1 MSAGASKL
9 LSLYSLLFSSLQP
22 VLNGDKRMVFSKY
35 KFDITTWLKTL
46 WGLSITLNIKAKD
59 LPAQEAPL

>member
-1 MSAGASKL
+1 
-9 LSLYSLLFSSLQP
+9 
-22 VLNGDKRMVFSKY
+22 MVFSKY